1 MIIKHTEKGIVATLN
16 RAEQKHLLEAE
27 RIMSALLKLELIPVA
42 TFTAASEFVQSED
55 EEGEG
60 E

>member
-1 MIIKHTEKGIVATLN
+1 MQIKNTAKGLVATLN
-16 RAEQKHLLEAE
+16 QAEKTHLLEAE
-27 RIMSALLKLELIPVA
+27 RIMSALLKLGLIPVA